1 MHTRTD
7 LAFTLEAIEQHRFW
21 LTVRATSPNTIRAY
35 TSDLHLF
42 MQANPKVHG
51 MEIDDQNLEIE
62 AMLWLNEGRKTWK
75 PRTTQRRRTALRSMG
90 KFLGN
95 ANFLADY
102 RAPSVIPGGAHP
114 LPGGID
120 AVDTMIDAAVGHDHK
135 ALIVLCGRVGLR
147 VNEAVTVGPDDYDP
161 RYATLRVFGKG
172 AKERTVPLSE
182 RARPYVALAAGA
194 ALLDGRTTL
203 VGLAERTAREVV
215 TRIGKRAGL
224 GHVASH
230 DLRMTFG
237 TEAYNKTKDLR
248 VVQDLLGHASSRT
261 TEGYTG
267 VSMASMREAVDF

>member
-7 LAFTLEAIEQHRFW
+7 LGFTLEAIEQHRFW
-21 LTVRATSPNTIRAY
+21 LTARATSPNTIKAY

-42 MQANPKVHG
+42 LQANPAAHG
-51 MEIDDQNLEIE
+51 LEITTPE
-62 AMLWLNEGRKTWK
+62 LEMIAMLWLNEGRKTWK
-75 PRTTQRRRTALRSMG
+75 PRTTQRRRTALRSFG
-90 KFLGN
+90 KYLGN
-95 ANFLADY
+95 PMFLAEY
-102 RAPSVIPGGAHP
+102 RTPTVVSGGAHP

-120 AVDTMIDAAVGHDHK
+120 AVDKMIDVAGSVQHK
-135 ALIVLCGRVGLR
+135 ALVTLCGRVGLR
-147 VNEAVTVGPDDYDP
+147 VNEACTVGPDDYDA
-161 RYATLRVFGKG
+161 RFKTLRVMGKG
-172 AKERTVPLSE
+172 AKERTVPLSV
-182 RARPYVALAAGA
+182 RAQGVVVLAVGA
-194 ALLDGRTTL
+194 AILDGSPTL

-267 VSMASMREAVDF
+267 VSMASMRAAVDF